1 MGKKNKGFDV
11 IAEAHERANNNINPY
26 YWMNRV
32 TLYKLA
38 QWRVDKM
45 LSPVFFVLYSITG
58 YVVLSVYSEIATKQD
73 QSLLSFLFDFT
84 DSATTARFVFI
95 LFLCFLWVVSG
106 VATIQN
112 ILYRIFAPPL
122 PESEVKKEKKK
133 KYPKRPKNYK

>member
-73 QSLLSFLFDFT
+73 QSLLAFCLILQTPLQLPDLFSFSSCAFYG
-84 DSATTARFVFI
+84 
-95 LFLCFLWVVSG
+95 LFL
-106 VATIQN
+106 
-112 ILYRIFAPPL
+112 
-122 PESEVKKEKKK
+122 E
-133 KYPKRPKNYK
+133 